1 MKNYSIMIT
10 GPAEADLLEIVDYI
24 ADELKNPAAANQLM
38 VKLAESILELEQL
51 PFRYALVSDEQ
62 LAYQGIRK
70 LVVENYIVFY
80 IVSENNKLVTIVRV
94 LYGKREWN
102 NLL

>member
-1 MKNYSIMIT
+1 VKKFSIMIT
-10 GPAEADLLEIVDYI
+10 APAEADLLEIADYI
-24 ADELKNPAAANQLM
+24 AHELKEPAAAQHLM
-38 VKLAESILELEQL
+38 AKLAEAILELEQL
-51 PFRYALVSDEQ
+51 PFRYALVSDER

-70 LVVENYIVFY
+70 LVVDNYLVFY

-94 LYGKREWN
+94 VYGKREWN